1 MLLRQFRQGNKNKHK
16 APPFI
21 EGHGQVASDGHGL
34 AVLEAAM
41 TPVKARIGAPE
52 PERLSSNTHV
62 VYALHVACS
71 HRVLRAHLFMADIF
85 AGLEQEQFWNQRA
98 CLNAGASLEYR
109 LTMAAC

>member
-1 MLLRQFRQGNKNKHK
+1 MADGITLRL
-16 APPFI
+16 APPRRKHP
-21 EGHGQVASDGHGL
+21 EGQN
-34 AVLEAAM
+34 
-41 TPVKARIGAPE
+41 RIQ
-52 PERLSSNTHV
+52 R
-62 VYALHVACS
+62 